1 MNSHSTIITLCS
13 IGVIGPE
20 SIKFHR
26 CYAITLSDVAIKTNT
41 LPSFTLHTLLRIA
54 ELKCINCQLWIF
66 PASFIP
72 WKKVNP
78 YLLHKE
84 RLKLTVSQLI
94 SAGPWSDTSHL
105 QDRVEHC
112 SDPRS

>member
-41 LPSFTLHTLLRIA
+41 LSSSALHTLQNAQLGYS
-54 ELKCINCQLWIF
+54 NCQLWIF
-66 PASFIP
+66 PAILS
-72 WKKVNP
+72 N
-78 YLLHKE
+78 
-84 RLKLTVSQLI
+84 
-94 SAGPWSDTSHL
+94 
-105 QDRVEHC
+105 
-112 SDPRS
+112 